1 MFDIAQRNAA
11 RRAPTPFCHARK
23 HFRSDNLTPLT
34 GFEFRVAV
42 SRGHQAVAK
51 RLALT
56 VQHALCFLDDV
67 LGVTP
72 SFGLRVL
79 DRDDWRRLAKK
90 PVYGIPHLADDGDV
104 VVGTE
109 AADGWQTVSEH
120 FARDLAAADL
130 ATLVAVHG
138 VDPRNRRGPALQR
151 FAETLIIREVARA
164 LALQERLDFQTRWLA
179 ETFANYV
186 LVAALG
192 DREEGDLRLIG
203 SMADAASTLEARMPT
218 LATFEFGE
226 VDVVETVLAEL
237 AIMRSV
243 YAAYALH
250 DTAPLQKLFDA
261 FRGSR
266 RPRDA
271 DFELGRMLAIDVHP
285 MIAAIP
291 ARFLRASLRAA
302 A

>member
-1 MFDIAQRNAA
+1 MLDIAQRSPA
-11 RRAPTPFCHARK
+11 RRAPTTFSHSRQHPGA
-23 HFRSDNLTPLT
+23 DNLTSLT
-34 GFEFRVAV
+34 GFDFRVAV

-51 RLALT
+51 RLALS
-56 VQHALCFLDDV
+56 VQHAVCFLDDV
-67 LGVTP
+67 LGVAP
-72 SFGLRVL
+72 SLGLRVL
-79 DRDDWRRLAKK
+79 DRDDWRRLAKI
-90 PVYGIPHLADDGDV
+90 PAYGIPHVADDGHI

-109 AADGWQTVSEH
+109 AADDWQTVSEYFGRH
-120 FARDLAAADL
+120 LSARDL

-138 VDPRNRRGPALQR
+138 VDPRSRRGPALQR

-164 LALQERLDFQTRWLA
+164 LTVQERLQFRTRWLA
-179 ETFANYV
+179 DTFANYV

-192 DREEGDLRLIG
+192 DREEGDLRLVG
-203 SMADAASTLEARMPT
+203 SMADAAATLEARMPT

-237 AIMRSV
+237 AITRSV

-285 MIAAIP
+285 TIAAIP
-291 ARFLRASLRAA
+291 ARFLRASLRHAA
-302 A
+302 